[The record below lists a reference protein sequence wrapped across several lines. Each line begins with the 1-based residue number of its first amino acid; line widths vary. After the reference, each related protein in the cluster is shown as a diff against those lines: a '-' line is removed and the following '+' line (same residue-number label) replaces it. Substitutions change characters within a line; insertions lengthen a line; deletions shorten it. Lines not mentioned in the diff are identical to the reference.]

1 MSRKQWG
8 HGYHGGYKEGYLDA
22 IKNKFDYDFSDE
34 VFFWYLN
41 MCISNRHKCYSR
53 TLFPV
58 AEFISMLDF
67 CGYDIHYAKKIYDWL
82 LKYGEGYYLK
92 YKDAFYTFYI
102 SGESQSDWTDDYFV
116 IDPVDTD
123 EEEDEY
129 YNLKQEVLDK
139 IKLYEETKA
148 KKGLV

>member
-1 MSRKQWG
+1 M
-8 HGYHGGYKEGYLDA
+8 
-22 IKNKFDYDFSDE
+22 
-34 VFFWYLN
+34 
-41 MCISNRHKCYSR
+41 
-53 TLFPV
+53 
-58 AEFISMLDF
+58 
-67 CGYDIHYAKKIYDWL
+67 
-82 LKYGEGYYLK
+82 KYGEGYYLK